1 MSKINQIQTAIL
13 SLGSGA
19 YQKLMDSYVMKKYGF
34 SNIMPLGSHSGTN
47 KVTKGT
53 PDSFVQCADGRFILI
68 AHGSVENHA
77 YNKVKADILSCLDT
91 AKTGIPIEDISQII
105 CCHTSTNFTPGQVK
119 KLCSYFENTILIGL
133 GEVSFDLYLK
143 YPDLAKDHLNIDI
156 DTHQIFSLESFL
168 TYFSYNPYST
178 SLDMPL
184 LCREQ
189 ELEYIDHVLNE
200 RDVILLSGPAGVGK
214 TRLALESAKIFA
226 ESNNYDLKIIRSNGK
241 TIYQDLVAAFPD
253 ESNYMVVVDDADQ
266 LTELRYLLE
275 LSANNQRYHAVKII
289 ITVRDYAREKL
300 LKAIRTV
307 LIPNQ
312 YEVHALSDD
321 SVTKVLSDNLGIQ
334 NDRVLEQIKIIA
346 KGNIRLAIMAGMCA
360 LNGKFG
366 SIQNAFDIFNDYYGD
381 IIDKFDRNEILVAA
395 IIAFFDK
402 FNLKETELPF
412 NIALQHGI
420 STVQFRDMCLSLHRK
435 EVISIFDDKA
445 VKFENQNLRDYLLY
459 YAFFKEKW
467 LSPCDLICQA
477 FPTYK
482 NRVVFAF
489 NTLVRLFNSPENIAF
504 IEGEIRAAWTK
515 VKKLPTATAF
525 EFVAT
530 FYNAIP
536 DEALLYLKK
545 KIDTLPET
553 HADMLKYDFEKHK
566 NYHTI
571 RSEIISILIGF
582 KYTDYFIDAIQLA
595 LYCFERNNSEPMDI
609 YFLFG
614 ERWGIG
620 LNSHKYGYA
629 EELVLLKQ
637 LQEYHKANN
646 SILSAY
652 CLIFAAGYSLRTQ
665 YSATEWNYDK
675 STIYQLGLAACD
687 EVFELRSLA
696 LESLFSVISDSPVR
710 KYAVKMIL
718 EYPVYSASEFDEQV
732 IAHDISILDTIFP
745 RPIDTTDFS
754 ICEILHHFEEVCN
767 EQGIDWPAS
776 LPKSSHN
783 NTYKLYTAL
792 SRECLR
798 KGDKIE
804 NVESRRVDA
813 IEQMAANASL
823 QELDC
828 LWEMLRS
835 EVPESS
841 SRDCWIIGNGIGIL
855 FSKLAQ
861 YDASKFVNCCK
872 AYIDHQTPYCDERYS
887 IINGLIKVL
896 GYARAVEFVNC
907 STFGERNLWLAI
919 LYDFVPDE
927 YIDNCLIEKIMECL
941 RGRGGREHYTVSLK
955 TVLRINGKFPGYL
968 KRYMVELNNLG
979 EKNPHLLS
987 GFLFRVG
994 HGECIGTKELVE
1006 YFRGDINVLCT
1017 AYIYAHQ
1024 GRSYYDFDG
1033 ELFSELIRGNPE
1045 FLADYVHKVA
1055 GKQIGRD
1062 GWHAL
1067 NILWQQDDYL
1077 KLISIVMECLKN
1089 ATKPFFTW
1097 DSLAEDLLS
1106 SPINMPL
1113 VNKRRNEWIKYYV
1126 EANCYDGE
1134 SMRFLF
1140 GIVCNLPEE
1149 QRLPA
1154 IVTFCQCNPAFEAFR
1169 SIYIIPTHASWSG
1182 SEVPILEQ
1190 HIAFLSEIKDS
1201 LRGMQFVEHRVH
1213 ISEKIRNLQERKE
1226 DVLLREFLEER

>member
-1 MSKINQIQTAIL
+1 MSKINQIQAAIL
-13 SLGSGA
+13 SLDPGA

-68 AHGSVENHA
+68 AHGSVGNHA
-77 YNKVKADILSCLDT
+77 YNKVEADILSCLDT

-105 CCHTSTNFTPGQVK
+105 CCHTSTNFTPEQVK

-168 TYFSYNPYST
+168 TYFSCNPYST

-189 ELEYIDHVLNE
+189 ELEYINHVLNE
-200 RDVILLSGPAGVGK
+200 SDVILLSGPAGVGK

-226 ESNNYDLKIIRSNGK
+226 ESNNCDLKIIRSNGEP
-241 TIYQDLVAAFPD
+241 IYQDLVAAFPD

-266 LTELRYLLE
+266 LTGLRHLLE
-275 LSANNQRYHAVKII
+275 LSADTRRQYFIRII
-289 ITVRDYAREKL
+289 ITVRDYAKEKL

-307 LIPNQ
+307 LIPTQ

-321 SVTKVLSDNLGIQ
+321 SVMKVLSDNLGIQ
-334 NDRVLEQIKIIA
+334 NDNVLGQIKLIA
-346 KGNIRLAIMAGMCA
+346 KGNIRLAIMAGMCV
-360 LNGKFG
+360 LSGRFG
-366 SIQNAFDIFNDYYGD
+366 AIQNAFDIFNDYYGD

-435 EVISIFDDKA
+435 EVVSIFDDKA

-477 FPTYK
+477 FPSYK

-489 NTLVRLFNSPENIAF
+489 NTLVRLFNSPDNIAF
-504 IEGEIRAAWTK
+504 IEEEIRAAWPK
-515 VKKLPTATAF
+515 VKELPAATAF

-545 KIDTLPET
+545 RIDTLPEV
-553 HADMLKYDFEKHK
+553 HVDMLKYDFEKHK

-571 RSEIISILIGF
+571 RSEIIGILIGF

-696 LESLFSVISDSPVR
+696 LKSLFSVISDSPVQ
-710 KYAVKMIL
+710 KNAVKMIL

-732 IAHDISILDTIFP
+732 IVHDISILDTIFP

-767 EQGIDWPAS
+767 VQGIDWPAS

-813 IEQMAANASL
+813 IEQMAVNASL

-907 STFGERNLWLAI
+907 STFGEKNLWLAI

-927 YIDNCLIEKIMECL
+927 YIDNCLIEKIMGCL
-941 RGRGGREHYTVSLK
+941 RGRGDREHYTVSLK

-979 EKNPHLLS
+979 EENPQLLS

-1006 YFRGDINVLCT
+1006 YFRGDIKVLCT

-1067 NILWQQDDYL
+1067 NVLWQQDDYL

-1201 LRGMQFVEHRVH
+1201 LRGMQFVEHRAH

>member
-1 MSKINQIQTAIL
+1 M
-13 SLGSGA
+13 
-19 YQKLMDSYVMKKYGF
+19 
-34 SNIMPLGSHSGTN
+34 
-47 KVTKGT
+47 
-53 PDSFVQCADGRFILI
+53 
-68 AHGSVENHA
+68 
-77 YNKVKADILSCLDT
+77 
-91 AKTGIPIEDISQII
+91 
-105 CCHTSTNFTPGQVK
+105 
-119 KLCSYFENTILIGL
+119 
-133 GEVSFDLYLK
+133 
-143 YPDLAKDHLNIDI
+143 
-156 DTHQIFSLESFL
+156 
-168 TYFSYNPYST
+168 
-178 SLDMPL
+178 
-184 LCREQ
+184 
-189 ELEYIDHVLNE
+189 
-200 RDVILLSGPAGVGK
+200 
-214 TRLALESAKIFA
+214 
-226 ESNNYDLKIIRSNGK
+226 
-241 TIYQDLVAAFPD
+241 
-253 ESNYMVVVDDADQ
+253 
-266 LTELRYLLE
+266 
-275 LSANNQRYHAVKII
+275 
-289 ITVRDYAREKL
+289 
-300 LKAIRTV
+300 
-307 LIPNQ
+307 
-312 YEVHALSDD
+312 
-321 SVTKVLSDNLGIQ
+321 
-334 NDRVLEQIKIIA
+334 EQIKIIA

-381 IIDKFDRNEILVAA
+381 IIGEFDRNEILVAA

-515 VKKLPTATAF
+515 VKKLPTAIAF

-545 KIDTLPET
+545 KIDTLPEA

-620 LNSHKYGYA
+620 LNSYKRGYA

-754 ICEILHHFEEVCN
+754 ICEILHHFEDICIA
-767 EQGIDWPAS
+767 QGIDWPAS
-776 LPKSSHN
+776 LPKSNQN
-783 NTYKLYTAL
+783 NTYRLYTTL
-792 SRECLR
+792 SKECLR

-813 IEQMAANASL
+813 IEQMAVNASL

-841 SRDCWIIGNGIGIL
+841 SRDRWIIGNGIGIL

-907 STFGERNLWLAI
+907 STFGEKNLWLAI
-919 LYDFVPDE
+919 LYDFAPDE
-927 YIDNCLIEKIMECL
+927 YIDNCLIEKIMGCL
-941 RGRGGREHYTVSLK
+941 RGRGDREHYTVSLK

-968 KRYMVELNNLG
+968 KRYMVGLNNLG
-979 EKNPHLLS
+979 EENPHLLS
-987 GFLFRVG
+987 GFLFHVG

-1006 YFRGDINVLCT
+1006 YFRGDIKVLCT

-1024 GRSYYDFDG
+1024 GISYYDFDG

-1154 IVTFCQCNPAFEAFR
+1154 IVTFCQCNPAFDAFR
-1169 SIYIIPTHASWSG
+1169 SIHILPTHASWSG

-1190 HIAFLSEIKDS
+1190 RIAFLIELKDS
-1201 LRGMQFVEHRVH
+1201 LKGIQFIEHRTY

>member
-1 MSKINQIQTAIL
+1 
-13 SLGSGA
+13 
-19 YQKLMDSYVMKKYGF
+19 
-34 SNIMPLGSHSGTN
+34 
-47 KVTKGT
+47 
-53 PDSFVQCADGRFILI
+53 
-68 AHGSVENHA
+68 
-77 YNKVKADILSCLDT
+77 
-91 AKTGIPIEDISQII
+91 
-105 CCHTSTNFTPGQVK
+105 
-119 KLCSYFENTILIGL
+119 
-133 GEVSFDLYLK
+133 
-143 YPDLAKDHLNIDI
+143 
-156 DTHQIFSLESFL
+156 
-168 TYFSYNPYST
+168 
-178 SLDMPL
+178 
-184 LCREQ
+184 
-189 ELEYIDHVLNE
+189 
-200 RDVILLSGPAGVGK
+200 
-214 TRLALESAKIFA
+214 
-226 ESNNYDLKIIRSNGK
+226 
-241 TIYQDLVAAFPD
+241 
-253 ESNYMVVVDDADQ
+253 
-266 LTELRYLLE
+266 
-275 LSANNQRYHAVKII
+275 
-289 ITVRDYAREKL
+289 
-300 LKAIRTV
+300 
-307 LIPNQ
+307 
-312 YEVHALSDD
+312 
-321 SVTKVLSDNLGIQ
+321 
-334 NDRVLEQIKIIA
+334 
-346 KGNIRLAIMAGMCA
+346 MCA

-381 IIDKFDRNEILVAA
+381 IIGEFDRNEILVAA

-445 VKFENQNLRDYLLY
+445 AKFENQNLRDYLLY

-515 VKKLPTATAF
+515 VKKLPTAIAF

-545 KIDTLPET
+545 KIDTLPEA

-620 LNSHKYGYA
+620 LNSYKRGYA

-754 ICEILHHFEEVCN
+754 ICEILHHFEDICIA
-767 EQGIDWPAS
+767 QGIDWPAS
-776 LPKSSHN
+776 LPKSNQN
-783 NTYKLYTAL
+783 NTYRLYTTL
-792 SRECLR
+792 SKECLR

-813 IEQMAANASL
+813 IEQMAVNASL

-841 SRDCWIIGNGIGIL
+841 SRDRWIIGNGIGIL

-907 STFGERNLWLAI
+907 STFGEKNLWLAI
-919 LYDFVPDE
+919 LYDFAPDE
-927 YIDNCLIEKIMECL
+927 YIDNCLIEKIMGCL
-941 RGRGGREHYTVSLK
+941 RGRGDREHYTVSLK

-979 EKNPHLLS
+979 EENPHLLS
-987 GFLFRVG
+987 GFLFHVG

-1006 YFRGDINVLCT
+1006 YFRGDIKVLCT

-1024 GRSYYDFDG
+1024 GISYYDFDG

-1154 IVTFCQCNPAFEAFR
+1154 IVTFCQCNPAFDAFR
-1169 SIYIIPTHASWSG
+1169 SIHILPTHASWSG

-1190 HIAFLSEIKDS
+1190 RIAFLIELKDS
-1201 LRGMQFVEHRVH
+1201 LKGIQFIEHRTY

>member
-1 MSKINQIQTAIL
+1 M
-13 SLGSGA
+13 
-19 YQKLMDSYVMKKYGF
+19 F
-34 SNIMPLGSHSGTN
+34 
-47 KVTKGT
+47 
-53 PDSFVQCADGRFILI
+53 
-68 AHGSVENHA
+68 
-77 YNKVKADILSCLDT
+77 
-91 AKTGIPIEDISQII
+91 
-105 CCHTSTNFTPGQVK
+105 
-119 KLCSYFENTILIGL
+119 
-133 GEVSFDLYLK
+133 
-143 YPDLAKDHLNIDI
+143 
-156 DTHQIFSLESFL
+156 
-168 TYFSYNPYST
+168 
-178 SLDMPL
+178 
-184 LCREQ
+184 
-189 ELEYIDHVLNE
+189 
-200 RDVILLSGPAGVGK
+200 
-214 TRLALESAKIFA
+214 
-226 ESNNYDLKIIRSNGK
+226 
-241 TIYQDLVAAFPD
+241 
-253 ESNYMVVVDDADQ
+253 
-266 LTELRYLLE
+266 
-275 LSANNQRYHAVKII
+275 
-289 ITVRDYAREKL
+289 
-300 LKAIRTV
+300 
-307 LIPNQ
+307 
-312 YEVHALSDD
+312 
-321 SVTKVLSDNLGIQ
+321 
-334 NDRVLEQIKIIA
+334 
-346 KGNIRLAIMAGMCA
+346 
-360 LNGKFG
+360 
-366 SIQNAFDIFNDYYGD
+366 
-381 IIDKFDRNEILVAA
+381 
-395 IIAFFDK
+395 
-402 FNLKETELPF
+402 
-412 NIALQHGI
+412 
-420 STVQFRDMCLSLHRK
+420 
-435 EVISIFDDKA
+435 
-445 VKFENQNLRDYLLY
+445 
-459 YAFFKEKW
+459 
-467 LSPCDLICQA
+467 
-477 FPTYK
+477 
-482 NRVVFAF
+482 VFAF
-489 NTLVRLFNSPENIAF
+489 NTLVRLFNSPDNIAF
-504 IEGEIRAAWTK
+504 IEEEIRAAWPK
-515 VKKLPTATAF
+515 VKELPAATAF

-545 KIDTLPET
+545 RIDTLPEA
-553 HADMLKYDFEKHK
+553 HVDMLKYDFEKHK

-571 RSEIISILIGF
+571 RSEIIGILIGF

-652 CLIFAAGYSLRTQ
+652 CLIFTAGYSLRTQ

-696 LESLFSVISDSPVR
+696 LESLFSVISDSPVQ
-710 KYAVKMIL
+710 KNAVKMIL

-732 IAHDISILDTIFP
+732 IAHDVSILDAIFP

-754 ICEILHHFEEVCN
+754 ICEILHHFEDVCIA
-767 EQGIDWPAS
+767 QGIDWPAS
-776 LPKSSHN
+776 LPKSNQNS
-783 NTYKLYTAL
+783 TYRLYTTL
-792 SRECLR
+792 SKECLR

-804 NVESRRVDA
+804 NVELRRVDA
-813 IEQMAANASL
+813 IEQMAVNASL

-841 SRDCWIIGNGIGIL
+841 SRDRWIIGNGIGIL

-872 AYIDHQTPYCDERYS
+872 AYIDHQTPYSDERYS

-907 STFGERNLWLAI
+907 ATFGEKNHWLAI

-927 YIDNCLIEKIMECL
+927 YIDNCLIEKIMGCL
-941 RGRGGREHYTVSLK
+941 RGRGDREHYTVSLK

-968 KRYMVELNNLG
+968 KRYMMELNNLG
-979 EKNPHLLS
+979 EENPHLLS

-1006 YFRGDINVLCT
+1006 YFRGDIKVLCT

-1045 FLADYVHKVA
+1045 FLAGYVHKVA

-1077 KLISIVMECLKN
+1077 KLISIAMECLKN

-1106 SPINMPL
+1106 SPINMPV

-1201 LRGMQFVEHRVH
+1201 LIGMQFVEHRAH

>member
-1 MSKINQIQTAIL
+1 M
-13 SLGSGA
+13 
-19 YQKLMDSYVMKKYGF
+19 
-34 SNIMPLGSHSGTN
+34 
-47 KVTKGT
+47 
-53 PDSFVQCADGRFILI
+53 
-68 AHGSVENHA
+68 
-77 YNKVKADILSCLDT
+77 
-91 AKTGIPIEDISQII
+91 
-105 CCHTSTNFTPGQVK
+105 
-119 KLCSYFENTILIGL
+119 
-133 GEVSFDLYLK
+133 
-143 YPDLAKDHLNIDI
+143 
-156 DTHQIFSLESFL
+156 
-168 TYFSYNPYST
+168 
-178 SLDMPL
+178 
-184 LCREQ
+184 
-189 ELEYIDHVLNE
+189 
-200 RDVILLSGPAGVGK
+200 
-214 TRLALESAKIFA
+214 
-226 ESNNYDLKIIRSNGK
+226 
-241 TIYQDLVAAFPD
+241 
-253 ESNYMVVVDDADQ
+253 
-266 LTELRYLLE
+266 
-275 LSANNQRYHAVKII
+275 
-289 ITVRDYAREKL
+289 
-300 LKAIRTV
+300 

-381 IIDKFDRNEILVAA
+381 IIGEFDRNEILVAA

-435 EVISIFDDKA
+435 EVVSIFDDKA

-459 YAFFKEKW
+459 YAFFKEKC

-477 FPTYK
+477 FPSYK

-489 NTLVRLFNSPENIAF
+489 NTLVRLFNSPDNIAF
-504 IEGEIRAAWTK
+504 IEEEIRAAWPK
-515 VKKLPTATAF
+515 VKELPAATAF

-545 KIDTLPET
+545 RIDTLPEA
-553 HADMLKYDFEKHK
+553 HVDMLKYDFEKHK

-571 RSEIISILIGF
+571 RSEIIGILIGF

-696 LESLFSVISDSPVR
+696 LESLFSVISDSPVQ
-710 KYAVKMIL
+710 KNAVKMIL

-732 IAHDISILDTIFP
+732 IAHDVSILDAIFP

-754 ICEILHHFEEVCN
+754 ICEILHHFEDVCIA
-767 EQGIDWPAS
+767 QGIDWPAS
-776 LPKSSHN
+776 LPKSNQNS
-783 NTYKLYTAL
+783 TYRLYTTL
-792 SRECLR
+792 SKECLR

-804 NVESRRVDA
+804 NVELRRVDA
-813 IEQMAANASL
+813 IEQMAVNASL

-841 SRDCWIIGNGIGIL
+841 SRDRWIIGNGIGIL

-872 AYIDHQTPYCDERYS
+872 AYIDHQTPYSDERYS

-907 STFGERNLWLAI
+907 STFGEKNHWLAI

-927 YIDNCLIEKIMECL
+927 YIDNCLIEKIMGCL
-941 RGRGGREHYTVSLK
+941 RGRGDREHYTVSLK

-968 KRYMVELNNLG
+968 KRYMMELNNLG
-979 EKNPHLLS
+979 EENPHLLS

-1006 YFRGDINVLCT
+1006 YFRGDIKVLCT

-1045 FLADYVHKVA
+1045 FLAGYVHKVA

-1077 KLISIVMECLKN
+1077 KLISIAMECLKN

-1106 SPINMPL
+1106 SPINMPV

-1201 LRGMQFVEHRVH
+1201 LIGMQFVEHRAH

>member
-1 MSKINQIQTAIL
+1 M
-13 SLGSGA
+13 
-19 YQKLMDSYVMKKYGF
+19 
-34 SNIMPLGSHSGTN
+34 
-47 KVTKGT
+47 
-53 PDSFVQCADGRFILI
+53 
-68 AHGSVENHA
+68 
-77 YNKVKADILSCLDT
+77 
-91 AKTGIPIEDISQII
+91 
-105 CCHTSTNFTPGQVK
+105 
-119 KLCSYFENTILIGL
+119 
-133 GEVSFDLYLK
+133 
-143 YPDLAKDHLNIDI
+143 
-156 DTHQIFSLESFL
+156 
-168 TYFSYNPYST
+168 
-178 SLDMPL
+178 
-184 LCREQ
+184 
-189 ELEYIDHVLNE
+189 
-200 RDVILLSGPAGVGK
+200 
-214 TRLALESAKIFA
+214 
-226 ESNNYDLKIIRSNGK
+226 
-241 TIYQDLVAAFPD
+241 
-253 ESNYMVVVDDADQ
+253 
-266 LTELRYLLE
+266 
-275 LSANNQRYHAVKII
+275 
-289 ITVRDYAREKL
+289 
-300 LKAIRTV
+300 

-381 IIDKFDRNEILVAA
+381 IIGEFDRNEILVAA

-435 EVISIFDDKA
+435 EVVSIFDDKA

-459 YAFFKEKW
+459 YAFFKEKC

-477 FPTYK
+477 FPSYK

-489 NTLVRLFNSPENIAF
+489 NTLVRLFNSPDNIAF
-504 IEGEIRAAWTK
+504 IEEEIRAAWPK
-515 VKKLPTATAF
+515 VKELPAATAF

-545 KIDTLPET
+545 RIDTLPEA
-553 HADMLKYDFEKHK
+553 HVDMLKYDFEKHK

-571 RSEIISILIGF
+571 RSEIIGILIGF

-652 CLIFAAGYSLRTQ
+652 CLIFTAGYSLRTQ

-696 LESLFSVISDSPVR
+696 LESLFSVISDSPVQ
-710 KYAVKMIL
+710 KNAVKMIL

-732 IAHDISILDTIFP
+732 IAHDVSILDAIFP

-754 ICEILHHFEEVCN
+754 ICEILHHFEDVCIA
-767 EQGIDWPAS
+767 QGIDWPAS
-776 LPKSSHN
+776 LPKSNQNS
-783 NTYKLYTAL
+783 TYRLYTTL
-792 SRECLR
+792 SKECLR

-804 NVESRRVDA
+804 NVELRRVDA
-813 IEQMAANASL
+813 IEQMAVNASL

-841 SRDCWIIGNGIGIL
+841 SRDRWIIGNGIGIL

-872 AYIDHQTPYCDERYS
+872 AYIDHQTPYSDERYS

-907 STFGERNLWLAI
+907 STFGEKNHWLAI

-927 YIDNCLIEKIMECL
+927 YIDNCLIEKIMGCL
-941 RGRGGREHYTVSLK
+941 RGRGDREHYTVSLK

-968 KRYMVELNNLG
+968 KRYMMELNNLG
-979 EKNPHLLS
+979 EENPHLLS

-1006 YFRGDINVLCT
+1006 YFRGDIKVLCT

-1045 FLADYVHKVA
+1045 FLAGYVHKVA

-1077 KLISIVMECLKN
+1077 KLISIAMECLKN

-1106 SPINMPL
+1106 SPINMPV

-1201 LRGMQFVEHRVH
+1201 LIGMQFVEHRAH

>member
-1 MSKINQIQTAIL
+1 MSKINQIQAAIL
-13 SLGSGA
+13 SLDPGA

-34 SNIMPLGSHSGTN
+34 SNIMPFGSHSGTN

-68 AHGSVENHA
+68 AHGSVGNHA
-77 YNKVKADILSCLDT
+77 YNKVEADILSCLDT

-168 TYFSYNPYST
+168 TYFSCNPYST

-189 ELEYIDHVLNE
+189 ELEYINHVLNE
-200 RDVILLSGPAGVGK
+200 SDVILLSGPAGVGK
-214 TRLALESAKIFA
+214 TRLALESAKTFA

-275 LSANNQRYHAVKII
+275 LSANTQRYHAVKII
-289 ITVRDYAREKL
+289 ITVGDYAREKL

-381 IIDKFDRNEILVAA
+381 IIGEFDRNEILVAA

-435 EVISIFDDKA
+435 EVVSIFDDKA

-459 YAFFKEKW
+459 YAFFKEKC

-477 FPTYK
+477 FPSYK

-489 NTLVRLFNSPENIAF
+489 NTLVRLFNSPDNIAF
-504 IEGEIRAAWTK
+504 IEEEIRAAWPK
-515 VKKLPTATAF
+515 VKELPAATAF

-545 KIDTLPET
+545 RIDTLPEA
-553 HADMLKYDFEKHK
+553 HVDMLKYDFEKHK

-571 RSEIISILIGF
+571 RSEIIGILIGF

-696 LESLFSVISDSPVR
+696 LESLFSVISDSPVQ
-710 KYAVKMIL
+710 KNAVKMIL

-732 IAHDISILDTIFP
+732 IAHDVSILDAIFP

-754 ICEILHHFEEVCN
+754 ICEILHHFEDVCIA
-767 EQGIDWPAS
+767 QGIDWPAS
-776 LPKSSHN
+776 LPKSNQNS
-783 NTYKLYTAL
+783 TYRLYTTL
-792 SRECLR
+792 SKECLR

-804 NVESRRVDA
+804 NVELRRVDA
-813 IEQMAANASL
+813 IEQMAVNASL

-841 SRDCWIIGNGIGIL
+841 SRDRWIIGNGIGIL

-872 AYIDHQTPYCDERYS
+872 AYIDHQTPYSDERYS

-907 STFGERNLWLAI
+907 STFGEKNHWLAI

-927 YIDNCLIEKIMECL
+927 YIDNCLIEKILECL
-941 RGRGGREHYTVSLK
+941 RGRGDREHYTVSLK

-968 KRYMVELNNLG
+968 KRYMMELNNLG
-979 EKNPHLLS
+979 EENPHLLS

-1006 YFRGDINVLCT
+1006 YFRGDIKVLCT

-1045 FLADYVHKVA
+1045 FLAGYVHKVA

-1077 KLISIVMECLKN
+1077 KLISIAMECLKN

-1106 SPINMPL
+1106 SPINMPV

-1201 LRGMQFVEHRVH
+1201 LIGMQFVEHRAH

>member
-1 MSKINQIQTAIL
+1 M
-13 SLGSGA
+13 
-19 YQKLMDSYVMKKYGF
+19 
-34 SNIMPLGSHSGTN
+34 
-47 KVTKGT
+47 
-53 PDSFVQCADGRFILI
+53 
-68 AHGSVENHA
+68 
-77 YNKVKADILSCLDT
+77 
-91 AKTGIPIEDISQII
+91 
-105 CCHTSTNFTPGQVK
+105 
-119 KLCSYFENTILIGL
+119 
-133 GEVSFDLYLK
+133 
-143 YPDLAKDHLNIDI
+143 
-156 DTHQIFSLESFL
+156 
-168 TYFSYNPYST
+168 
-178 SLDMPL
+178 
-184 LCREQ
+184 
-189 ELEYIDHVLNE
+189 
-200 RDVILLSGPAGVGK
+200 
-214 TRLALESAKIFA
+214 
-226 ESNNYDLKIIRSNGK
+226 
-241 TIYQDLVAAFPD
+241 
-253 ESNYMVVVDDADQ
+253 
-266 LTELRYLLE
+266 
-275 LSANNQRYHAVKII
+275 
-289 ITVRDYAREKL
+289 
-300 LKAIRTV
+300 
-307 LIPNQ
+307 
-312 YEVHALSDD
+312 
-321 SVTKVLSDNLGIQ
+321 
-334 NDRVLEQIKIIA
+334 
-346 KGNIRLAIMAGMCA
+346 AIMAGMCA

-381 IIDKFDRNEILVAA
+381 IIGEFDRNEILVAA

-435 EVISIFDDKA
+435 EVVSIFDDKA

-459 YAFFKEKW
+459 YAFFKEKC

-477 FPTYK
+477 FPSYK

-489 NTLVRLFNSPENIAF
+489 NTLVRLFNSPDNIAF
-504 IEGEIRAAWTK
+504 IEEEIRAAWPK
-515 VKKLPTATAF
+515 VKELPAATAF

-545 KIDTLPET
+545 RIDTLPEA
-553 HADMLKYDFEKHK
+553 HVDMLKYDFEKHK

-571 RSEIISILIGF
+571 RSEIIGILIGF

-652 CLIFAAGYSLRTQ
+652 CLIFTAGYSLRTQ

-696 LESLFSVISDSPVR
+696 LESLFSVISDSPVQ
-710 KYAVKMIL
+710 KNAVKMIL

-732 IAHDISILDTIFP
+732 IAHDVSILDAIFP

-754 ICEILHHFEEVCN
+754 ICEILHHFEDVCIA
-767 EQGIDWPAS
+767 QGIDWPAS
-776 LPKSSHN
+776 LPKSNQNS
-783 NTYKLYTAL
+783 TYRLYTTL
-792 SRECLR
+792 SKECLR

-804 NVESRRVDA
+804 NVELRRVDA
-813 IEQMAANASL
+813 IEQMAVNASL

-841 SRDCWIIGNGIGIL
+841 SRDRWIIGNGIGIL

-872 AYIDHQTPYCDERYS
+872 AYIDHQTPYSDERYS

-907 STFGERNLWLAI
+907 STFGEKNHWLAI

-927 YIDNCLIEKIMECL
+927 YIDNCLIEKIMGCL
-941 RGRGGREHYTVSLK
+941 RGRGDREHYTVSLK

-968 KRYMVELNNLG
+968 KRYMMELNNLG
-979 EKNPHLLS
+979 EENPHLLS

-1006 YFRGDINVLCT
+1006 YFRGDIKVLCT

-1033 ELFSELIRGNPE
+1033 ELFQN
-1045 FLADYVHKVA
+1045 
-1055 GKQIGRD
+1055 
-1062 GWHAL
+1062 
-1067 NILWQQDDYL
+1067 
-1077 KLISIVMECLKN
+1077 
-1089 ATKPFFTW
+1089 
-1097 DSLAEDLLS
+1097 
-1106 SPINMPL
+1106 
-1113 VNKRRNEWIKYYV
+1113 
-1126 EANCYDGE
+1126 
-1134 SMRFLF
+1134 
-1140 GIVCNLPEE
+1140 
-1149 QRLPA
+1149 
-1154 IVTFCQCNPAFEAFR
+1154 
-1169 SIYIIPTHASWSG
+1169 
-1182 SEVPILEQ
+1182 
-1190 HIAFLSEIKDS
+1190 
-1201 LRGMQFVEHRVH
+1201 
-1213 ISEKIRNLQERKE
+1213 
-1226 DVLLREFLEER
+1226 

>member
-1 MSKINQIQTAIL
+1 MSKINQIQAAIL
-13 SLGSGA
+13 SIDPGA

-68 AHGSVENHA
+68 AHGSVGNHA
-77 YNKVKADILSCLDT
+77 YNKVEADILSCLDT

-105 CCHTSTNFTPGQVK
+105 CCHTSTNFTPGQIK

-168 TYFSYNPYST
+168 TYFSCNPYST

-226 ESNNYDLKIIRSNGK
+226 ESNNYDLKTIRSNGK

-275 LSANNQRYHAVKII
+275 LSANTQRYHAVKII

-307 LIPNQ
+307 LIPDQ

-381 IIDKFDRNEILVAA
+381 IIGEFDRNEILVAA

-515 VKKLPTATAF
+515 VKKLPAATAF

-545 KIDTLPET
+545 KIDALPEA
-553 HADMLKYDFEKHK
+553 HVDMLKYDFEKHK

-582 KYTDYFIDAIQLA
+582 KYTDYFI
-595 LYCFERNNSEPMDI
+595 
-609 YFLFG
+609 
-614 ERWGIG
+614 
-620 LNSHKYGYA
+620 
-629 EELVLLKQ
+629 
-637 LQEYHKANN
+637 
-646 SILSAY
+646 
-652 CLIFAAGYSLRTQ
+652 
-665 YSATEWNYDK
+665 
-675 STIYQLGLAACD
+675 
-687 EVFELRSLA
+687 
-696 LESLFSVISDSPVR
+696 
-710 KYAVKMIL
+710 
-718 EYPVYSASEFDEQV
+718 
-732 IAHDISILDTIFP
+732 
-745 RPIDTTDFS
+745 
-754 ICEILHHFEEVCN
+754 
-767 EQGIDWPAS
+767 
-776 LPKSSHN
+776 
-783 NTYKLYTAL
+783 
-792 SRECLR
+792 
-798 KGDKIE
+798 E

-813 IEQMAANASL
+813 IEQMAVNASL

-828 LWEMLRS
+828 LWEILRS

-841 SRDCWIIGNGIGIL
+841 SRDRWIIGNGIGIL

-907 STFGERNLWLAI
+907 STFGEKNLWLAI

-941 RGRGGREHYTVSLK
+941 RGRGDREHYTVSLK

-968 KRYMVELNNLG
+968 KRYMMELNNLG
-979 EKNPHLLS
+979 EENLHLLS

-1006 YFRGDINVLCT
+1006 YFKEDIKVLCT

-1024 GRSYYDFDG
+1024 GRAYYDFDG

-1055 GKQIGRD
+1055 EKQIGRD
-1062 GWHAL
+1062 GWRAL

-1089 ATKPFFTW
+1089 ATEPFFTW
-1097 DSLAEDLLS
+1097 DSFAEELLS

-1126 EANCYDGE
+1126 EANCCDGK
-1134 SMRFLF
+1134 SMEFLF

-1154 IVTFCQCNPAFEAFR
+1154 IVTFCQCNPAFDAFR
-1169 SIYIIPTHASWSG
+1169 SIHILPTHASWSG

-1190 HIAFLSEIKDS
+1190 RIAFLIELKDR
-1201 LRGMQFVEHRVH
+1201 LKGIQFIEHRTY

-1226 DVLLREFLEER
+1226 DVLLSEFLEER

>member
-1 MSKINQIQTAIL
+1 M
-13 SLGSGA
+13 
-19 YQKLMDSYVMKKYGF
+19 
-34 SNIMPLGSHSGTN
+34 
-47 KVTKGT
+47 
-53 PDSFVQCADGRFILI
+53 
-68 AHGSVENHA
+68 
-77 YNKVKADILSCLDT
+77 
-91 AKTGIPIEDISQII
+91 
-105 CCHTSTNFTPGQVK
+105 
-119 KLCSYFENTILIGL
+119 
-133 GEVSFDLYLK
+133 
-143 YPDLAKDHLNIDI
+143 
-156 DTHQIFSLESFL
+156 
-168 TYFSYNPYST
+168 
-178 SLDMPL
+178 
-184 LCREQ
+184 
-189 ELEYIDHVLNE
+189 
-200 RDVILLSGPAGVGK
+200 
-214 TRLALESAKIFA
+214 
-226 ESNNYDLKIIRSNGK
+226 
-241 TIYQDLVAAFPD
+241 
-253 ESNYMVVVDDADQ
+253 
-266 LTELRYLLE
+266 
-275 LSANNQRYHAVKII
+275 
-289 ITVRDYAREKL
+289 
-300 LKAIRTV
+300 
-307 LIPNQ
+307 
-312 YEVHALSDD
+312 
-321 SVTKVLSDNLGIQ
+321 
-334 NDRVLEQIKIIA
+334 
-346 KGNIRLAIMAGMCA
+346 
-360 LNGKFG
+360 
-366 SIQNAFDIFNDYYGD
+366 
-381 IIDKFDRNEILVAA
+381 
-395 IIAFFDK
+395 
-402 FNLKETELPF
+402 
-412 NIALQHGI
+412 
-420 STVQFRDMCLSLHRK
+420 
-435 EVISIFDDKA
+435 
-445 VKFENQNLRDYLLY
+445 Y
-459 YAFFKEKW
+459 YAFFKEKC

-477 FPTYK
+477 FPSYK

-489 NTLVRLFNSPENIAF
+489 NTLVRLFNSPDNIAF
-504 IEGEIRAAWTK
+504 IEEEIRAAWPK
-515 VKKLPTATAF
+515 VKELPAATAF

-545 KIDTLPET
+545 RIDTLPEA
-553 HADMLKYDFEKHK
+553 HVDMLKYDFEKHK

-571 RSEIISILIGF
+571 RSEIIGILIGF

-652 CLIFAAGYSLRTQ
+652 CLIFTAGYSLRTQ

-696 LESLFSVISDSPVR
+696 LESLFSVISDSPVQ
-710 KYAVKMIL
+710 KNAVKMIL

-732 IAHDISILDTIFP
+732 IAHDVSILDAIFP

-754 ICEILHHFEEVCN
+754 ICEILHHFEDVCIA
-767 EQGIDWPAS
+767 QGIDWPAS
-776 LPKSSHN
+776 LPKSNQNS
-783 NTYKLYTAL
+783 TYRLYTTL
-792 SRECLR
+792 SKECLR

-804 NVESRRVDA
+804 NVELRRVDA
-813 IEQMAANASL
+813 IEQMAVNASL

-841 SRDCWIIGNGIGIL
+841 SRDRWIIGNGIGIL

-872 AYIDHQTPYCDERYS
+872 AYIDHQTPYSDERYS

-907 STFGERNLWLAI
+907 STFGEKNHWLAI

-927 YIDNCLIEKIMECL
+927 YIDNCLIEKIMGCL
-941 RGRGGREHYTVSLK
+941 RGRGDREHYTVSLK

-968 KRYMVELNNLG
+968 KRYMMELNNLG
-979 EKNPHLLS
+979 EENPHLLS

-1006 YFRGDINVLCT
+1006 YFRGDIKVLCT

-1045 FLADYVHKVA
+1045 FLAGYVHKVA

-1077 KLISIVMECLKN
+1077 KLISIAMECLKN

-1106 SPINMPL
+1106 SPINMPV

-1201 LRGMQFVEHRVH
+1201 LIGMQFVEHRAH

>member
-1 MSKINQIQTAIL
+1 M
-13 SLGSGA
+13 
-19 YQKLMDSYVMKKYGF
+19 
-34 SNIMPLGSHSGTN
+34 
-47 KVTKGT
+47 
-53 PDSFVQCADGRFILI
+53 
-68 AHGSVENHA
+68 
-77 YNKVKADILSCLDT
+77 
-91 AKTGIPIEDISQII
+91 
-105 CCHTSTNFTPGQVK
+105 
-119 KLCSYFENTILIGL
+119 
-133 GEVSFDLYLK
+133 
-143 YPDLAKDHLNIDI
+143 
-156 DTHQIFSLESFL
+156 
-168 TYFSYNPYST
+168 
-178 SLDMPL
+178 
-184 LCREQ
+184 
-189 ELEYIDHVLNE
+189 
-200 RDVILLSGPAGVGK
+200 
-214 TRLALESAKIFA
+214 
-226 ESNNYDLKIIRSNGK
+226 
-241 TIYQDLVAAFPD
+241 
-253 ESNYMVVVDDADQ
+253 
-266 LTELRYLLE
+266 
-275 LSANNQRYHAVKII
+275 
-289 ITVRDYAREKL
+289 
-300 LKAIRTV
+300 
-307 LIPNQ
+307 
-312 YEVHALSDD
+312 
-321 SVTKVLSDNLGIQ
+321 
-334 NDRVLEQIKIIA
+334 
-346 KGNIRLAIMAGMCA
+346 
-360 LNGKFG
+360 
-366 SIQNAFDIFNDYYGD
+366 
-381 IIDKFDRNEILVAA
+381 
-395 IIAFFDK
+395 
-402 FNLKETELPF
+402 
-412 NIALQHGI
+412 
-420 STVQFRDMCLSLHRK
+420 
-435 EVISIFDDKA
+435 
-445 VKFENQNLRDYLLY
+445 Y

-515 VKKLPTATAF
+515 VKKLPTAIAF

-545 KIDTLPET
+545 KIDTLPEA

-620 LNSHKYGYA
+620 LNSYKRGYA

-718 EYPVYSASEFDEQV
+718 EYPVYSGSEFDEQV
-732 IAHDISILDTIFP
+732 IAHDISTLDTIFP

-754 ICEILHHFEEVCN
+754 ICEILHHFEDVCIA
-767 EQGIDWPAS
+767 QGIDWPAS
-776 LPKSSHN
+776 LPKSNQN
-783 NTYKLYTAL
+783 NTYRLYTTL
-792 SRECLR
+792 SKECLR

-813 IEQMAANASL
+813 IKQMAVNASL

-841 SRDCWIIGNGIGIL
+841 SRDRWIIGNGIGIL

-907 STFGERNLWLAI
+907 STFGEKNLWLAI
-919 LYDFVPDE
+919 LYDFAPDE
-927 YIDNCLIEKIMECL
+927 YIDNCLIEKIMGCL
-941 RGRGGREHYTVSLK
+941 RGRGDREHYTVSLK

-979 EKNPHLLS
+979 EENPHLLS

-1006 YFRGDINVLCT
+1006 YFKEDIRVLCT

-1024 GRSYYDFDG
+1024 GRAYYDFDG

-1055 GKQIGRD
+1055 GKQIGSD

-1089 ATKPFFTW
+1089 ATEPFFTW
-1097 DSLAEDLLS
+1097 DYLAEDLLS

-1134 SMRFLF
+1134 SMNFLF

-1154 IVTFCQCNPAFEAFR
+1154 IVTFCQCNPAFDAFR
-1169 SIYIIPTHASWSG
+1169 SIHILPTHASWSG

-1190 HIAFLSEIKDS
+1190 RIAFLIELKDS
-1201 LRGMQFVEHRVH
+1201 LKGIQFIEHRTY

>member
-1 MSKINQIQTAIL
+1 M
-13 SLGSGA
+13 
-19 YQKLMDSYVMKKYGF
+19 
-34 SNIMPLGSHSGTN
+34 
-47 KVTKGT
+47 
-53 PDSFVQCADGRFILI
+53 
-68 AHGSVENHA
+68 
-77 YNKVKADILSCLDT
+77 
-91 AKTGIPIEDISQII
+91 
-105 CCHTSTNFTPGQVK
+105 
-119 KLCSYFENTILIGL
+119 
-133 GEVSFDLYLK
+133 
-143 YPDLAKDHLNIDI
+143 
-156 DTHQIFSLESFL
+156 
-168 TYFSYNPYST
+168 
-178 SLDMPL
+178 
-184 LCREQ
+184 
-189 ELEYIDHVLNE
+189 
-200 RDVILLSGPAGVGK
+200 
-214 TRLALESAKIFA
+214 
-226 ESNNYDLKIIRSNGK
+226 
-241 TIYQDLVAAFPD
+241 
-253 ESNYMVVVDDADQ
+253 
-266 LTELRYLLE
+266 
-275 LSANNQRYHAVKII
+275 
-289 ITVRDYAREKL
+289 
-300 LKAIRTV
+300 
-307 LIPNQ
+307 
-312 YEVHALSDD
+312 
-321 SVTKVLSDNLGIQ
+321 
-334 NDRVLEQIKIIA
+334 

-381 IIDKFDRNEILVAA
+381 IIGEFDRNEILVAA

-515 VKKLPTATAF
+515 VKKLPTAIAF

-545 KIDTLPET
+545 KIDTLPEA

-620 LNSHKYGYA
+620 LNSYKRGYA

-754 ICEILHHFEEVCN
+754 ICEILHHFEDICIA
-767 EQGIDWPAS
+767 QGIDWPAS
-776 LPKSSHN
+776 LPKSNQN
-783 NTYKLYTAL
+783 NTYRLYTTL
-792 SRECLR
+792 SKECLR

-813 IEQMAANASL
+813 IEQMAVNASL

-841 SRDCWIIGNGIGIL
+841 SRDRWIIGNGIGIL

-907 STFGERNLWLAI
+907 STFGEKNLWLAI
-919 LYDFVPDE
+919 LYDFAPDE
-927 YIDNCLIEKIMECL
+927 YIDNCLIEKIMGCL
-941 RGRGGREHYTVSLK
+941 RGRGDREHYTVSLK

-979 EKNPHLLS
+979 EENPHLLS
-987 GFLFRVG
+987 GFLFHVG

-1006 YFRGDINVLCT
+1006 YFRGDIKVLCT

-1024 GRSYYDFDG
+1024 GISYYDFDG

-1154 IVTFCQCNPAFEAFR
+1154 IVTFCQCNPAFDAFR
-1169 SIYIIPTHASWSG
+1169 SIHILPTHASWSG

-1190 HIAFLSEIKDS
+1190 RIAFLIELKDS
-1201 LRGMQFVEHRVH
+1201 LKGIQFIEHRTY

>member
-1 MSKINQIQTAIL
+1 M
-13 SLGSGA
+13 
-19 YQKLMDSYVMKKYGF
+19 
-34 SNIMPLGSHSGTN
+34 
-47 KVTKGT
+47 
-53 PDSFVQCADGRFILI
+53 
-68 AHGSVENHA
+68 
-77 YNKVKADILSCLDT
+77 
-91 AKTGIPIEDISQII
+91 
-105 CCHTSTNFTPGQVK
+105 
-119 KLCSYFENTILIGL
+119 
-133 GEVSFDLYLK
+133 
-143 YPDLAKDHLNIDI
+143 
-156 DTHQIFSLESFL
+156 
-168 TYFSYNPYST
+168 
-178 SLDMPL
+178 
-184 LCREQ
+184 
-189 ELEYIDHVLNE
+189 
-200 RDVILLSGPAGVGK
+200 
-214 TRLALESAKIFA
+214 
-226 ESNNYDLKIIRSNGK
+226 
-241 TIYQDLVAAFPD
+241 
-253 ESNYMVVVDDADQ
+253 
-266 LTELRYLLE
+266 
-275 LSANNQRYHAVKII
+275 
-289 ITVRDYAREKL
+289 
-300 LKAIRTV
+300 
-307 LIPNQ
+307 
-312 YEVHALSDD
+312 
-321 SVTKVLSDNLGIQ
+321 
-334 NDRVLEQIKIIA
+334 
-346 KGNIRLAIMAGMCA
+346 
-360 LNGKFG
+360 
-366 SIQNAFDIFNDYYGD
+366 
-381 IIDKFDRNEILVAA
+381 
-395 IIAFFDK
+395 
-402 FNLKETELPF
+402 
-412 NIALQHGI
+412 
-420 STVQFRDMCLSLHRK
+420 
-435 EVISIFDDKA
+435 
-445 VKFENQNLRDYLLY
+445 Y
-459 YAFFKEKW
+459 YAFFKEKC

-477 FPTYK
+477 FPSYK

-489 NTLVRLFNSPENIAF
+489 NTLVRLFNSPDNIAF
-504 IEGEIRAAWTK
+504 IEEEIRAAWPK
-515 VKKLPTATAF
+515 VKELPAATAF

-545 KIDTLPET
+545 RIDTLPEA
-553 HADMLKYDFEKHK
+553 HVDMLKYDFEKHK

-571 RSEIISILIGF
+571 RSEIIGILIGF

-696 LESLFSVISDSPVR
+696 LESLFSVISDSPVQ
-710 KYAVKMIL
+710 KNAVKMIL

-732 IAHDISILDTIFP
+732 IAHDVSILDAIFP

-754 ICEILHHFEEVCN
+754 ICEILHHFEDVCIA
-767 EQGIDWPAS
+767 QGIDWPAS
-776 LPKSSHN
+776 LPKSNQNS
-783 NTYKLYTAL
+783 TYRLYTTL
-792 SRECLR
+792 SKECLR

-804 NVESRRVDA
+804 NVELRRVDA
-813 IEQMAANASL
+813 IEQMAVNASL

-841 SRDCWIIGNGIGIL
+841 SRDRWIIGNGIGIL

-872 AYIDHQTPYCDERYS
+872 AYIDHQTPYSDERYS

-907 STFGERNLWLAI
+907 STFGEKNHWLAI

-927 YIDNCLIEKIMECL
+927 YIDNCLIEKILECL
-941 RGRGGREHYTVSLK
+941 RGRGDREHYTVSLK

-968 KRYMVELNNLG
+968 KRYMMELNNLG
-979 EKNPHLLS
+979 EENPHLLS

-1006 YFRGDINVLCT
+1006 YFRGDIKVLCT

-1045 FLADYVHKVA
+1045 FLAGYVHKVA

-1077 KLISIVMECLKN
+1077 KLISIAMECLKN

-1106 SPINMPL
+1106 SPINMPV

-1126 EANCYDGE
+1126 EANCYDG
-1134 SMRFLF
+1134 
-1140 GIVCNLPEE
+1140 
-1149 QRLPA
+1149 
-1154 IVTFCQCNPAFEAFR
+1154 
-1169 SIYIIPTHASWSG
+1169 
-1182 SEVPILEQ
+1182 
-1190 HIAFLSEIKDS
+1190 
-1201 LRGMQFVEHRVH
+1201 
-1213 ISEKIRNLQERKE
+1213 
-1226 DVLLREFLEER
+1226 

>member
-1 MSKINQIQTAIL
+1 M
-13 SLGSGA
+13 
-19 YQKLMDSYVMKKYGF
+19 
-34 SNIMPLGSHSGTN
+34 
-47 KVTKGT
+47 
-53 PDSFVQCADGRFILI
+53 
-68 AHGSVENHA
+68 
-77 YNKVKADILSCLDT
+77 
-91 AKTGIPIEDISQII
+91 
-105 CCHTSTNFTPGQVK
+105 
-119 KLCSYFENTILIGL
+119 
-133 GEVSFDLYLK
+133 
-143 YPDLAKDHLNIDI
+143 
-156 DTHQIFSLESFL
+156 
-168 TYFSYNPYST
+168 
-178 SLDMPL
+178 
-184 LCREQ
+184 
-189 ELEYIDHVLNE
+189 
-200 RDVILLSGPAGVGK
+200 
-214 TRLALESAKIFA
+214 
-226 ESNNYDLKIIRSNGK
+226 
-241 TIYQDLVAAFPD
+241 
-253 ESNYMVVVDDADQ
+253 
-266 LTELRYLLE
+266 
-275 LSANNQRYHAVKII
+275 
-289 ITVRDYAREKL
+289 
-300 LKAIRTV
+300 
-307 LIPNQ
+307 
-312 YEVHALSDD
+312 
-321 SVTKVLSDNLGIQ
+321 
-334 NDRVLEQIKIIA
+334 
-346 KGNIRLAIMAGMCA
+346 
-360 LNGKFG
+360 
-366 SIQNAFDIFNDYYGD
+366 
-381 IIDKFDRNEILVAA
+381 
-395 IIAFFDK
+395 
-402 FNLKETELPF
+402 
-412 NIALQHGI
+412 
-420 STVQFRDMCLSLHRK
+420 
-435 EVISIFDDKA
+435 
-445 VKFENQNLRDYLLY
+445 
-459 YAFFKEKW
+459 
-467 LSPCDLICQA
+467 
-477 FPTYK
+477 
-482 NRVVFAF
+482 
-489 NTLVRLFNSPENIAF
+489 
-504 IEGEIRAAWTK
+504 
-515 VKKLPTATAF
+515 
-525 EFVAT
+525 
-530 FYNAIP
+530 
-536 DEALLYLKK
+536 
-545 KIDTLPET
+545 
-553 HADMLKYDFEKHK
+553 
-566 NYHTI
+566 
-571 RSEIISILIGF
+571 IGF

-620 LNSHKYGYA
+620 LNSYKRGYA
-629 EELVLLKQ
+629 EERVLLKQ
-637 LQEYHKANN
+637 LQKYHKENH
-646 SILSAY
+646 SILSSY
-652 CLIFAAGYSLRTQ
+652 CLIFAAEYSLRTQ
-665 YSATEWNYDK
+665 YSATEWNYNK

-710 KYAVKMIL
+710 KYAVTMIL

-732 IAHDISILDTIFP
+732 IAHDVSILDAIFP

-754 ICEILHHFEEVCN
+754 ICEILHHFEDVCIA
-767 EQGIDWPAS
+767 QGIDWPAS
-776 LPKSSHN
+776 LPKSNQNS
-783 NTYKLYTAL
+783 TYRLYTTL
-792 SRECLR
+792 SKECLR

-813 IEQMAANASL
+813 IEQMAVNASL

-841 SRDCWIIGNGIGIL
+841 SRDRWIIGNGIGIL

-907 STFGERNLWLAI
+907 STFGEKNHWLAI

-927 YIDNCLIEKIMECL
+927 YIDTGLIEKIMECL
-941 RGRGGREHYTVSLK
+941 RGRGVREHYTVSLK

-979 EKNPHLLS
+979 EENPHLLS

-1006 YFRGDINVLCT
+1006 YFRGDIKVLCT

-1201 LRGMQFVEHRVH
+1201 LRGMQFVEHRAH

>member
-1 MSKINQIQTAIL
+1 M
-13 SLGSGA
+13 
-19 YQKLMDSYVMKKYGF
+19 
-34 SNIMPLGSHSGTN
+34 
-47 KVTKGT
+47 
-53 PDSFVQCADGRFILI
+53 
-68 AHGSVENHA
+68 
-77 YNKVKADILSCLDT
+77 
-91 AKTGIPIEDISQII
+91 
-105 CCHTSTNFTPGQVK
+105 
-119 KLCSYFENTILIGL
+119 
-133 GEVSFDLYLK
+133 
-143 YPDLAKDHLNIDI
+143 
-156 DTHQIFSLESFL
+156 
-168 TYFSYNPYST
+168 
-178 SLDMPL
+178 
-184 LCREQ
+184 
-189 ELEYIDHVLNE
+189 
-200 RDVILLSGPAGVGK
+200 
-214 TRLALESAKIFA
+214 
-226 ESNNYDLKIIRSNGK
+226 
-241 TIYQDLVAAFPD
+241 
-253 ESNYMVVVDDADQ
+253 
-266 LTELRYLLE
+266 
-275 LSANNQRYHAVKII
+275 
-289 ITVRDYAREKL
+289 
-300 LKAIRTV
+300 
-307 LIPNQ
+307 
-312 YEVHALSDD
+312 
-321 SVTKVLSDNLGIQ
+321 
-334 NDRVLEQIKIIA
+334 
-346 KGNIRLAIMAGMCA
+346 
-360 LNGKFG
+360 
-366 SIQNAFDIFNDYYGD
+366 
-381 IIDKFDRNEILVAA
+381 
-395 IIAFFDK
+395 
-402 FNLKETELPF
+402 
-412 NIALQHGI
+412 
-420 STVQFRDMCLSLHRK
+420 QFRDMCLSLHRK

-861 YDASKFVNCCK
+861 YAASKFVNCCK

>member
-1 MSKINQIQTAIL
+1 MYIR
-13 SLGSGA
+13 
-19 YQKLMDSYVMKKYGF
+19 M
-34 SNIMPLGSHSGTN
+34 
-47 KVTKGT
+47 
-53 PDSFVQCADGRFILI
+53 
-68 AHGSVENHA
+68 
-77 YNKVKADILSCLDT
+77 
-91 AKTGIPIEDISQII
+91 
-105 CCHTSTNFTPGQVK
+105 
-119 KLCSYFENTILIGL
+119 
-133 GEVSFDLYLK
+133 
-143 YPDLAKDHLNIDI
+143 
-156 DTHQIFSLESFL
+156 LES
-168 TYFSYNPYST
+168 SEST
-178 SLDMPL
+178 DP
-184 LCREQ
+184 
-189 ELEYIDHVLNE
+189 
-200 RDVILLSGPAGVGK
+200 
-214 TRLALESAKIFA
+214 
-226 ESNNYDLKIIRSNGK
+226 
-241 TIYQDLVAAFPD
+241 
-253 ESNYMVVVDDADQ
+253 
-266 LTELRYLLE
+266 
-275 LSANNQRYHAVKII
+275 
-289 ITVRDYAREKL
+289 
-300 LKAIRTV
+300 
-307 LIPNQ
+307 
-312 YEVHALSDD
+312 

-381 IIDKFDRNEILVAA
+381 IIGEFDRNEILVAA

-515 VKKLPTATAF
+515 VKKLPTAIAF

-545 KIDTLPET
+545 KIDTLPEA

-620 LNSHKYGYA
+620 LNSYKRGYA

-696 LESLFSVISDSPVR
+696 LEPLFSVISDSPVR

-754 ICEILHHFEEVCN
+754 ICEILHHFEDICIA
-767 EQGIDWPAS
+767 QGIDWPAS
-776 LPKSSHN
+776 LPKSNQN
-783 NTYKLYTAL
+783 NTYRLYTTL
-792 SRECLR
+792 SKECLR

-813 IEQMAANASL
+813 IEQMAVNASL

-841 SRDCWIIGNGIGIL
+841 SRDRWIIGNGIGIL

-907 STFGERNLWLAI
+907 STFGEKNLWLAI
-919 LYDFVPDE
+919 LYDFAPDE
-927 YIDNCLIEKIMECL
+927 YIDNCLIEKIMGCL
-941 RGRGGREHYTVSLK
+941 RGRGDREHYTVSLK

-979 EKNPHLLS
+979 EENPHLLS
-987 GFLFRVG
+987 GFLFHVG

-1006 YFRGDINVLCT
+1006 YFRGDIKVLCT

-1024 GRSYYDFDG
+1024 GISYYDFDG

-1154 IVTFCQCNPAFEAFR
+1154 IVTFCQCNPAFDAFR
-1169 SIYIIPTHASWSG
+1169 SIHILPTHASWSG

-1190 HIAFLSEIKDS
+1190 RIAFLIELKDS
-1201 LRGMQFVEHRVH
+1201 LKGIQFIEHRTY

>member
-1 MSKINQIQTAIL
+1 MSREALVLLVCCCDFRDGAERLISSKSLRNAVIRAFPGLFRIL
-13 SLGSGA
+13 R
-19 YQKLMDSYVMKKYGF
+19 M
-34 SNIMPLGSHSGTN
+34 
-47 KVTKGT
+47 
-53 PDSFVQCADGRFILI
+53 CAPRRAAAVVRPRGREKSADRRRRILI
-68 AHGSVENHA
+68 SRLLIIRASVPRRKSPFPA
-77 YNKVKADILSCLDT
+77 YFKGFPAVSPL
-91 AKTGIPIEDISQII
+91 IPPYPA
-105 CCHTSTNFTPGQVK
+105 F
-119 KLCSYFENTILIGL
+119 
-133 GEVSFDLYLK
+133 LK
-143 YPDLAKDHLNIDI
+143 YP
-156 DTHQIFSLESFL
+156 
-168 TYFSYNPYST
+168 
-178 SLDMPL
+178 
-184 LCREQ
+184 
-189 ELEYIDHVLNE
+189 V
-200 RDVILLSGPAGVGK
+200 
-214 TRLALESAKIFA
+214 
-226 ESNNYDLKIIRSNGK
+226 
-241 TIYQDLVAAFPD
+241 
-253 ESNYMVVVDDADQ
+253 
-266 LTELRYLLE
+266 
-275 LSANNQRYHAVKII
+275 
-289 ITVRDYAREKL
+289 
-300 LKAIRTV
+300 
-307 LIPNQ
+307 
-312 YEVHALSDD
+312 
-321 SVTKVLSDNLGIQ
+321 
-334 NDRVLEQIKIIA
+334 
-346 KGNIRLAIMAGMCA
+346 
-360 LNGKFG
+360 
-366 SIQNAFDIFNDYYGD
+366 
-381 IIDKFDRNEILVAA
+381 
-395 IIAFFDK
+395 
-402 FNLKETELPF
+402 
-412 NIALQHGI
+412 
-420 STVQFRDMCLSLHRK
+420 
-435 EVISIFDDKA
+435 
-445 VKFENQNLRDYLLY
+445 
-459 YAFFKEKW
+459 
-467 LSPCDLICQA
+467 SPQ
-477 FPTYK
+477 
-482 NRVVFAF
+482 
-489 NTLVRLFNSPENIAF
+489 
-504 IEGEIRAAWTK
+504 
-515 VKKLPTATAF
+515 
-525 EFVAT
+525 
-530 FYNAIP
+530 
-536 DEALLYLKK
+536 LYLKK
-545 KIDTLPET
+545 RIDTLPEA
-553 HADMLKYDFEKHK
+553 HVDMLKYDFEKHK

-571 RSEIISILIGF
+571 RSEIIGILIGF

-652 CLIFAAGYSLRTQ
+652 CLIFTAGYSLRTQ

-696 LESLFSVISDSPVR
+696 LESLFSVISDSPVQ
-710 KYAVKMIL
+710 KNAVKMIL

-732 IAHDISILDTIFP
+732 IAHDVSILDAIFP

-754 ICEILHHFEEVCN
+754 ICEILHHFEDVCIA
-767 EQGIDWPAS
+767 QGIDWPAS
-776 LPKSSHN
+776 LPKSNQNS
-783 NTYKLYTAL
+783 TYRLYTTL
-792 SRECLR
+792 SKECLR

-804 NVESRRVDA
+804 NVELRRVDA
-813 IEQMAANASL
+813 IEQMAVNASL

-841 SRDCWIIGNGIGIL
+841 SRDRWIIGNGIGIL

-872 AYIDHQTPYCDERYS
+872 AYIDHQTPYSDERYS

-907 STFGERNLWLAI
+907 STFGEKNHWLAI

-927 YIDNCLIEKIMECL
+927 YIDNCLIEKIMGCL
-941 RGRGGREHYTVSLK
+941 RGRGDREHYTVSLK

-968 KRYMVELNNLG
+968 KRYMMELNNLG
-979 EKNPHLLS
+979 EENPHLLS

-1006 YFRGDINVLCT
+1006 YFRGDIKVLCT

-1045 FLADYVHKVA
+1045 FLAGYVHKVA

-1077 KLISIVMECLKN
+1077 KLISIAMECLKN

-1106 SPINMPL
+1106 SPINMPV

-1201 LRGMQFVEHRVH
+1201 LIGMQFVEHRAH